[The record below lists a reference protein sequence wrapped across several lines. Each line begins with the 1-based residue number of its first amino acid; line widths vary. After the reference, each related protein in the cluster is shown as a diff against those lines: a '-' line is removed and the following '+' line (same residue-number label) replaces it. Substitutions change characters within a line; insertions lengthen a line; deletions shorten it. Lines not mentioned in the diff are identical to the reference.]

1 MDRGSNKEIMQIE
14 KKKKK
19 KKCETELKAKGPQSM
34 DHELVLLRA
43 KPHSRR

>member
-14 KKKKK
+14 KKK